1 MAQDQMTDEML
12 LQAQRHAAQQIDLD
26 IQALMRA
33 MDERN
38 LTLKSLVSELQN
50 ETYWDRQTALRSEID
65 ALNAQSQTDMI
76 QIQSLVNKRNQALD
90 MLTNLQQKFQK
101 TLDSIVRNM
110 R

>member
-12 LQAQRHAAQQIDLD
+12 LQAQRHAAQQMDLD